1 MSLRRLLVGIGA
13 AGAGLGLAKL
23 VQLRRAHQDR
33 PLPYRP
39 GDWPPVPAAGGPP
52 LESGHD
58 GAAH

>member
-1 MSLRRLLVGIGA
+1 MTLRRLLVGMGA

-39 GDWPPVPAAGGPP
+39 GDWPPVPAAGGGGVG
-52 LESGHD
+52 SGHGGPD
-58 GAAH
+58 R